1 MASTIA
7 ASNGRPVRLTMT
19 HLIGR
24 TENERRGGVMGLEL
38 GVAHDNSVWV
48 ELRIAIKAGCC
59 AYG

>member
-1 MASTIA
+1 
-7 ASNGRPVRLTMT
+7 MT

-24 TENERRGGVMGLEL
+24 TENERRGGVMGLGL

-48 ELRIAIKAGCC
+48 ELRIAIKAGFC